1 MMQLS
6 HVLFRTENLH
16 LAVQQLTDA
25 GFKVEYGSAPLKA
38 YNAFIWFEEGVF
50 IEIFRTP
57 EIPML
62 FRWVMKIFGYTPVLN
77 RINRWNENSGWCD
90 WSLETVKKDLQYY
103 QLLLEYLDIDCKAF
117 KSTRKDVYGRK
128 MSWQLAVPGDT
139 DFPFLMSAYSINPRP
154 DKIIHPNGIRKISK
168 VTVGKKELDTV
179 LLDALLEDRTPLNLV
194 DESKGLQTVAFI
206 NSDLKIEDIL
216 I

>member
-1 MMQLS
+1 MQLS

-25 GFKVEYGSAPLKA
+25 GFKVEYGSAPSKA

-57 EIPML
+57 EIPIL
-62 FRWVMKIFGYTPVLN
+62 FRWGMKILGYAPVLN
-77 RINRWNENSGWCD
+77 RMKRWNELSGWCD
-90 WSLETVKKDLQYY
+90 WSLETEKKDLQYY
-103 QLLLEYLDIDCKAF
+103 RLLLEYLDIDCKAF
-117 KSTRKDVYGRK
+117 KSTRKDVDGRK
-128 MSWQLAVPGDT
+128 LSWQLAVPGDT
-139 DFPFLMSAYSINPRP
+139 GFPFLMSAYSINPRP
-154 DKIIHPNGIRKISK
+154 EKMIHPNGIRKISK
-168 VTVGKKELDTV
+168 VIIGKKELDTL
-179 LLDALLEDRTPLNLV
+179 LLDTLLEDRTPLKLD
-194 DESKGLQTVAFI
+194 DESQGLQTVTFM